1 MDTPVLSRRAACG
14 GDEEFWRLAVAL
26 QRGCGL
32 SMAEFC
38 RREGLVAKTF
48 YKWRDRLAQ
57 RDAWHGRLGST
68 QEIALADKVAAAS
81 FVPVRL
87 LEDDAGRPSD
97 GAALS
102 LKASSRPRLPELAS
116 NQGQAKVAAGAAAL
130 PDGVGSL
137 EVRTELA
144 NERVVIIRTPI
155 HQQAL
160 TTVLA
165 SLEALEC

>member
-26 QRGCGL
+26 QSGCGL

-38 RREGLVAKTF
+38 RREGLAVKTF
-48 YKWRDRLAQ
+48 YKWRDRLAR
-57 RDAWHGRLGST
+57 RDAWPDRACST
-68 QEIALADKVAAAS
+68 EIALADKVAAAS
-81 FVPVRL
+81 FAPVRL
-87 LEDDAGRPSD
+87 REDDVGRSSH
-97 GAALS
+97 GTQIRRQ
-102 LKASSRPRLPELAS
+102 ASSRPRLPEFAAP
-116 NQGQAKVAAGAAAL
+116 QGPDVSTAGESA
-130 PDGVGSL
+130 PQDRVGSL

-155 HQQAL
+155 HPQAL
-160 TTVLA
+160 ATVLA